1 MSHHHRRQN
10 PAGQLHLRPE
20 CAHTAHHRTAQRTL
34 IRYSLRHSIN
44 HPDVSHTRLIQ
55 TARRRKERGITLKQL
70 NRQRHLLSRF
80 ILHRHEDRLQVR
92 QKIIQLEAL

>member
-1 MSHHHRRQN
+1 MCHHSGRQN
-10 PAGQLHLRPE
+10 PAGQLYLRPGST
-20 CAHTAHHRTAQRTL
+20 HTAHHRSAHRPF
-34 IRYSLRHSIN
+34 IRYGLRNSIHYANVGHS
-44 HPDVSHTRLIQ
+44 RLIQ